1 MYELD
6 PKLKNTENLRIREA
20 HFGMFK
26 KAGKERKGLK
36 EMQCICDS
44 YPSFTEI
51 SIYARISN
59 YGYLH
64 GKLFIFFKI
73 FLYLKSNK
81 MVTDKK

>member
-6 PKLKNTENLRIREA
+6 PKLKNTESALWKV
-20 HFGMFK
+20 K
-26 KAGKERKGLK
+26 KGRKGLK

-64 GKLFIFFKI
+64 GKLFFIFFI
-73 FLYLKSNK
+73 FLYLKSKK
-81 MVTDKK
+81 MVTDNK

>member
-6 PKLKNTENLRIREA
+6 PKLKNTESALWKV
-20 HFGMFK
+20 K
-26 KAGKERKGLK
+26 KGRKGLK

-64 GKLFIFFKI
+64 GKLFIF
-73 FLYLKSNK
+73 
-81 MVTDKK
+81 